1 MNVVFVGVKP
11 LPFFDQ
17 WDNFGKTCVRWVEN
31 TEPNISGQILMTKP
45 LRVTGGDLSNTP
57 D

>member
-1 MNVVFVGVKP
+1 MNVVFVGSKP

-17 WDNFGKTCVRWVEN
+17 RDNFGKTCVRWVEN

-45 LRVTGGDLSNTP
+45 LRVTCGDLSNTP